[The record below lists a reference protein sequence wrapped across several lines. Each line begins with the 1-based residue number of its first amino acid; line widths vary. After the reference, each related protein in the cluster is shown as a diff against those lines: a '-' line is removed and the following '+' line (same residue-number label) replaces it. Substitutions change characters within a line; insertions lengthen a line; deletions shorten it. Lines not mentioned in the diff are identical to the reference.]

1 MAARMSVTNS
11 VWEAIKA
18 TERALKQLFKD
29 LPERNLH
36 VMRVDVNAPDPFA
49 PGQRD
54 VFVTLHF
61 RKGPGR
67 LYGSIQAWVLL
78 FSDNHQGIPGE
89 QWFAKRLRII
99 STSRTGPGTNE
110 AFGFT
115 GDLIHEDFPSE
126 AEFAWAEADKR
137 RIQYAR
143 S

>member
-1 MAARMSVTNS
+1 MATRISITNS
-11 VWEAIKA
+11 VWIAIEASK
-18 TERALKQLFKD
+18 RALKELFRD

-36 VMRVDVNAPDPFA
+36 VMRVDVNAPEPFA

-67 LYGSIQAWVLL
+67 LYGSIQTWVLL
-78 FSDNHQGIPGE
+78 FSDGHRTLPGE
-89 QWFAKRLRII
+89 QWFPKRLRII

-115 GDLIHEDFPSE
+115 GDLIHVDFPSE

-143 S
+143 T